1 MRSICLAGCGVA
13 AALLTGPG
21 WALGQT
27 DVVAGVPFDK
37 NVPSNA
43 PTELAQRFLGFDRVL
58 AQSFTLT
65 APTSV
70 TSLQVH
76 GRSMTTG
83 LNVSL
88 FLTSALGPGASM
100 ADVVFNTAM
109 TINQTPSA
117 DWWTFTVASSGD
129 PADGLMLAPGDYFV
143 VLAADAFAFG
153 WSMVDRSLSND
164 TGDRGFT
171 QVSTGT
177 DWIDATYTFKT
188 APTER
193 IFAARVI
200 GQAENGGGGEPP
212 PPPPPPPPGDV
223 PSPAGALLLTLAGAG
238 ASLQRR
244 RR

>member
-1 MRSICLAGCGVA
+1 M
-13 AALLTGPG
+13 T
-21 WALGQT
+21 
-27 DVVAGVPFDK
+27 
-37 NVPSNA
+37 
-43 PTELAQRFLGFDRVL
+43 QRFLGFDRVV

-70 TSLQVH
+70 TSVQVH

-88 FLTSALGPGASM
+88 YLTSALGPGASA

-109 TINQTPSA
+109 TINQTANA
-117 DWWTFTVASSGD
+117 DWWTFAVAASGD

-153 WSMVDRSLSND
+153 WSMVDRALSNN

-171 QVSTGT
+171 QVPTGT
-177 DWIDATYTFKT
+177 DWLDAPYTFST
-188 APTER
+188 APSDR
-193 IFAARVI
+193 VFAARVI
-200 GQAENGGGGEPP
+200 GQADTGGGGGEPP
-212 PPPPPPPPGDV
+212 PPPPPPPPGDI
-223 PSPAGALLLTLAGAG
+223 PSPAGTLLLALGGAG